1 MVSLLALVLSACG
14 GGDPA
19 LDADGLRSLLSAE
32 DVRAVAAGPVR
43 AGEVRDLLAQA
54 SAAGAEQVP
63 DLDSWLGLTFTG
75 DDEALSLTLTVMD
88 FADALFE
95 SPEAADLHFERITQE
110 TGLALMDDPIGE
122 GSISQEVNAF
132 AGGSVVTFIK
142 GDKIVQLLSGIE
154 PGGTRVLL
162 GLDDLLK
169 LARLV
174 ESRL

>member
-1 MVSLLALVLSACG
+1 MVAT
-14 GGDPA
+14 
-19 LDADGLRSLLSAE
+19 
-32 DVRAVAAGPVR
+32 GPVR
-43 AGEVRDLLAQA
+43 AGEVRDLLALA
-54 SAAGAEQVP
+54 AAAGAVQVP
-63 DLDSWLGLTFTG
+63 DLDGWLGLTFTG
-75 DDEALSLTLTVMD
+75 DDEALSLTLTIMD

-132 AGGSVVTFIK
+132 SVGSVVTFIK

-154 PGGTRVLL
+154 PGGARVLL
-162 GLDDLLK
+162 DLDDLLK